1 MKNVLILLTSFM
13 IFLIAASGGAATG
26 PEIIGPHLNIL
37 DNNIIVNT
45 HVKNVAELESHIK
58 SGVDKAVIFTI
69 ELLRVWMFWPD
80 EFVVSKRI
88 ERVVR
93 YDNLRDQFLVS
104 SFDGITRSDR
114 YFADYEPAKDWIFTV
129 RDVNLAHVKE
139 LDPGTYY
146 IRIVLESKSLEQL
159 PLIGFLMHVIPEVE
173 MSLARESEP
182 FLIRYN

>member
-1 MKNVLILLTSFM
+1 MEKFLILLISCI
-13 IFLIAASGGAATG
+13 IFLMADTAGAATG
-26 PEIIGPHLNIL
+26 PEMIGPEMQIVDSNIM
-37 DNNIIVNT
+37 VSMQ
-45 HVKNVAELESHIK
+45 VRNVAELESHIR
-58 SGVDKAVIFTI
+58 SGVEKSVIFTI
-69 ELLRVWMFWPD
+69 ELLRVWKFWPD

-88 ERVVR
+88 ERAVR
-93 YDNLRDQFLVS
+93 YDNLRDQYRVS

-114 YFADYEPAKDWIFTV
+114 YFTDYEPAKDWIFTI
-129 RDVNLAHVKE
+129 RKVNLAHVKE

-182 FLIRYN
+182 FIIRYD